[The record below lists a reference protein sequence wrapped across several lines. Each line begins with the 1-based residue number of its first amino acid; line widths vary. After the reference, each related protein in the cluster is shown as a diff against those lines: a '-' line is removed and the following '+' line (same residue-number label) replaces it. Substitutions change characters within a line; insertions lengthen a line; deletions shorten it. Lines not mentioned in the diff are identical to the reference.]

1 MPRNVY
7 IPKCIDDLFAN
18 DQLISVHVFG
28 DKAKQFNSNEQFCD
42 FLKEKKLG
50 VKQFGTDIECFEEV
64 TKLEYFYNRLKANPN
79 FIQNF
84 TVLAVVDGKMY
95 TQIQNAPCILYK
107 NASGDLE
114 MSTAKAHLEKDHVL
128 PMIYKKCYKF
138 LMEIHKHGIYYGD
151 IKCKNIFVNIEN
163 NSQEIKAED
172 ILIGD
177 YGSLRSYDTRANSII
192 NNYVFTFM
200 TPMSES
206 FVKFWRPG
214 GHGYNYG
221 VRTRL
226 REISKNNPRINYI
239 FSTETLRRVKET
251 WQDVYDDHV
260 INESDSISSNEIDP
274 SIFFAKANDWF
285 HFGIAMIEFI
295 TFIQNEALYSEI
307 DAIFKV
313 FCESPIMDDKE
324 VRVRQSNYN
333 EPTKN

>member
-1 MPRNVY
+1 M
-7 IPKCIDDLFAN
+7 
-18 DQLISVHVFG
+18 
-28 DKAKQFNSNEQFCD
+28 
-42 FLKEKKLG
+42 
-50 VKQFGTDIECFEEV
+50 
-64 TKLEYFYNRLKANPN
+64 EYFYDRFKANPN

-114 MSTAKAHLEKDHVL
+114 MSKAKAHLEKDHVL

-163 NSQEIKAED
+163 NSQEITARD

-177 YGSLRSYDTRANSII
+177 YGSLRSYDSTANSII

-206 FVKFWRPG
+206 FVEFWRPG
-214 GHGYNYG
+214 GRGYNYG

-226 REISKNNPRINYI
+226 REISKNDPRINYI
-239 FSTETLRRVKET
+239 FSTETLRKVKET
-251 WQDVYDDHV
+251 WQNVYNDYVASQSFQV
-260 INESDSISSNEIDP
+260 INNPCLTCPLLCAQIESEFGFSISRQLVHLILKQNNFSFKRIRKRGFSKQKEE
-274 SIFFAKANDWF
+274 KTK
-285 HFGIAMIEFI
+285 
-295 TFIQNEALYSEI
+295 TFIEQFKQNNKHSTTIISI
-307 DAIFKV
+307 D
-313 FCESPIMDDKE
+313 ESGFEKGGL
-324 VRVRQSNYN
+324 QL
-333 EPTKN
+333 